1 MGASWSRSHRQ
12 LPRHGRQRY
21 TGEWRML
28 HGLARLLVVLQQFQ
42 RSRAQPRRSL
52 ALRERRLHQR
62 HRLLQQLA
70 EANPG
75 FQQLTS
81 PAKGWW
87 LWQGL
92 RWGGPAVLIG
102 WWLAQAATG

>member
-1 MGASWSRSHRQ
+1 MGASWSRLHCQ
-12 LPRHGRQRY
+12 LPRHGRQRHP
-21 TGEWRML
+21 GEWRML
-28 HGLARLLVVLQQFQ
+28 HGLARMLVVLPQFQ
-42 RSRAQPRRSL
+42 RSRCKPRRSL

-75 FQQLTS
+75 FQQLTP

-87 LWQGL
+87 LWHGL
-92 RWGGPAVLIG
+92 RWSGLAVFIG
-102 WWLAQAATG
+102 WWLAQAAIG

>member
-28 HGLARLLVVLQQFQ
+28 HGLARLLVV
-42 RSRAQPRRSL
+42 
-52 ALRERRLHQR
+52 
-62 HRLLQQLA
+62 LQQLA

>member
-1 MGASWSRSHRQ
+1 
-12 LPRHGRQRY
+12 
-21 TGEWRML
+21 ML
-28 HGLARLLVVLQQFQ
+28 HGLARLLVMLQQFQ
-42 RSRAQPRRSL
+42 RSRLMPRRSL

-75 FQQLTS
+75 FQQLS
-81 PAKGWW
+81 PAAKGWW
-87 LWQGL
+87 LWQAL

-102 WWLAQAATG
+102 WWLAQTATG